1 MFVGCLRSQSLVSV
15 SRNAMSMSEILCWV
29 WRDML
34 YIDRNDCGQLSHSPK
49 ARIWCG
55 CNGHNKPIGRTH
67 RTSCVEAFGNQIKSQ
82 ELSSRSENRQPYPTG
97 VRDCLVKES
106 RVRLLYSGLN
116 KRFECA

>member
-1 MFVGCLRSQSLVSV
+1 
-15 SRNAMSMSEILCWV
+15 
-29 WRDML
+29 ML

-82 ELSSRSENRQPYPTG
+82 ELSSRSENHQLYPTG
-97 VRDCLVKES
+97 VRDCLGKES

-116 KRFECA
+116 KRFECD